1 MLKAVLMLVAS
12 LFATLAGAQPLIQQ
26 ASDITGNWVLEST
39 AATLTAQRNIEN
51 APWVFK
57 KGGTLS
63 RTSLYKFSETIT
75 GGGQT
80 MTINAQYEVKDGKIA
95 LSNGDVFE
103 VTEKT
108 PATMTL
114 KGPFGYYFLKK
125 AP

>member
-39 AATLTAQRNIEN
+39 APTLIAKRNIEN
-51 APWVFK
+51 FPWVFK
-57 KGGTLS
+57 ADGTLS
-63 RTSLYKFSETIT
+63 RTSLYKFAASIT

-80 MTINAQYEVKDGKIA
+80 GTIDAQYEVKDGKIA

-108 PATMTL
+108 AAAMTL

-125 AP
+125 TP